1 LSNTQTADLAAR
13 LVGSR
18 MARMWLAHLSRS
30 NNTPARALEV
40 VATRARRIDVDVLP
54 PSSAVVLDVRSTR
67 PYQLGLPF
75 A

>member
-1 LSNTQTADLAAR
+1 
-13 LVGSR
+13 
-18 MARMWLAHLSRS
+18 LSRS

-54 PSSAVVLDVRSTR
+54 AASPVALDVRSLR

-75 A
+75 G